1 MMPLTVQT
9 ICAAVGGT
17 VLQSSGAALRDVT
30 TDSRRVPQEA
40 LFIPL
45 VGERFDGHAYIEK
58 ALEAGAAGC
67 LTAKTPEALLPGKF
81 YIQVPDTRLALKALA
96 AWYRGQFRLPVVQV
110 TGSVGKTTT
119 KEMIAAVLTQKY
131 ETLRTE
137 GNLNNDIGAPLTL
150 LRLMPEHEAAVIETG
165 MNHFGEIRYLGEM
178 VRPDIAVITN
188 VGDAHIENLGNTRQ
202 GILQAKC
209 EIFEN
214 LTPEG
219 VAVLNGDDELL
230 NTVTLPQI
238 ILRCGEGEHC
248 EVRVTDIDDRGLEGV
263 ACTVTTAKAAYRL
276 ETSAP
281 GRHMVY
287 PMAMA
292 AAIGERLGL
301 TAAEIV
307 FLAFEGVELLVER
320 LFLLLEA
327 ALLLLQVSA
336 ALLDFLFVFGSGFMN
351 FLFRFHEHLAL
362 LILAALDGFVD
373 DTRCFGF
380 CASDLTLRDFLA
392 IEHADQ
398 KEDKCYNQQSCDE
411 QDVTIPFH
419 CRNTPPVLQIGCVCH
434 EKVMLPPATP
444 MHRANKQIHCLLYRF
459 TSRKSSNYAGK
470 IVSLQENLCKAYK
483 ALTTCSRNDRIIMSW
498 KRNSFSVFN
507 LIDTRV

>member
-17 VLQSSGAALRDVT
+17 VLQSSGAAVRDVT

-45 VGERFDGHAYIEK
+45 VGERFDGHAYIGK

-150 LRLMPEHEAAVIETG
+150 LRLMPEHQAAVIETG

-202 GILQAKC
+202 GILRAKC

-219 VAVLNGDDELL
+219 IAVLNGDDELL
-230 NTVTLPQI
+230 NTVTLPQT
-238 ILRCGEGEHC
+238 ILRCGVGDGC
-248 EVRVTDIDDRGLEGV
+248 GVRVTDIDDRGLEGV
-263 ACTVTTAKAAYRL
+263 ACTVTIEGEHYRL
-276 ETSAP
+276 TTSAP
-281 GRHMVY
+281 GRYMIY

-292 AAIGERLGL
+292 AAIGRRLGLTGEEIAAGVAAYTTVGSRMHLIRLPGERLVIDDCYNANPQSMAEGLRMLAASPAQHRVAVLGDMGELGQLTAQAHRDMGALTRRLGL
-301 TAAEIV
+301 TAVAV
-307 FLAFEGVELLVER
+307 G
-320 LFLLLEA
+320 
-327 ALLLLQVSA
+327 
-336 ALLDFLFVFGSGFMN
+336 
-351 FLFRFHEHLAL
+351 
-362 LILAALDGFVD
+362 
-373 DTRCFGF
+373 
-380 CASDLTLRDFLA
+380 
-392 IEHADQ
+392 
-398 KEDKCYNQQSCDE
+398 
-411 QDVTIPFH
+411 
-419 CRNTPPVLQIGCVCH
+419 
-434 EKVMLPPATP
+434 EK
-444 MHRANKQIHCLLYRF
+444 MH
-459 TSRKSSNYAGK
+459 
-470 IVSLQENLCKAYK
+470 
-483 ALTTCSRNDRIIMSW
+483 ALTETDPQAQWFATVEEAMPAIRQLFTPGTAVLVKASHAMHFERIV
-498 KRNSFSVFN
+498 KE
-507 LIDTRV
+507 LEK